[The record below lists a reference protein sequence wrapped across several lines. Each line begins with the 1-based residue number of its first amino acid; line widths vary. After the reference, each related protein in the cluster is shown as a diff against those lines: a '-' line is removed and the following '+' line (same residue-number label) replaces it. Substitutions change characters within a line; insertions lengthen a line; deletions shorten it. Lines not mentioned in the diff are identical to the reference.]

1 MWESLN
7 LKFSKYPARMAVAQ
21 KMFELGLRISED
33 GKIYCGDLKISD
45 SALAAAANVQISFQQ
60 EP

>member
-21 KMFELGLRISED
+21 KMFELGDSFILELQRSHD
-33 GKIYCGDLKISD
+33 GTKLYKDIAKNGYLDLG
-45 SALAAAANVQISFQQ
+45 
-60 EP
+60 

>member
-33 GKIYCGDLKISD
+33 GKNTQIYTEK
-45 SALAAAANVQISFQQ
+45 ALMTQITTVMWSLT
-60 EP
+60 

>member
-33 GKIYCGDLKISD
+33 GKIYCGKHCKKLE
-45 SALAAAANVQISFQQ
+45 FRRY
-60 EP
+60 

>member
-21 KMFELGLRISED
+21 KMFELGLRIGED
-33 GKIYCGDLKISD
+33 GKIYCGEIS
-45 SALAAAANVQISFQQ
+45 
-60 EP
+60 